1 MSPQIQLLDREAA
14 LERLDGDEELLQ
26 EIIDI
31 FLEDAPRLFLAL
43 KQARLDRDQKTTE
56 RQAHSLKG
64 ASANVGAIH
73 LQAICLIAEASSK
86 AGRWEELEA
95 QLPEL
100 ESALHATLDLLRGQL
115 E

>member
-1 MSPQIQLLDREAA
+1 MPPQIQLLDRDAA

-26 EIIDI
+26 EIVEI

-64 ASANVGAIH
+64 ASANVGAVH
-73 LQAICLIAEASSK
+73 LQASCLAAEAHAK
-86 AGRWEELEA
+86 AGRWDELEA

-100 ESALHATLDLLRGQL
+100 EASLHATLDLLRGQT

>member
-43 KQARLDRDQKTTE
+43 KQARLDQDHKTTE

-73 LQAICLIAEASSK
+73 LQAICFKAEASSK
-86 AGRWEELEA
+86 AGRWDELEA
-95 QLPEL
+95 LLPEL
-100 ESALHATLDLLRGQL
+100 EAALHATLDLLRGQV

>member
-1 MSPQIQLLDREAA
+1 MSPQTQMLDRDAA

-26 EIIDI
+26 EIVDI

-73 LQAICLIAEASSK
+73 LQAISLKAESASK
-86 AGRWEELEA
+86 AGRWEELESL
-95 QLPEL
+95 LPEI
-100 ESALHATLDLLRGQL
+100 ESALHATLDLLRGHV